1 MDQILVWDCAGR
13 IEAARYKHEPQMLLE
28 GAASTLALTNGDERR
43 GAKRGRKKSTGGDG
57 DDDDDDDEEE
67 YRPEIPGAKK
77 SKNVPSA
84 AAHAAKT
91 SGPTRKDEAPR
102 KPLAGP
108 QGQQARG
115 LVKARRRADGVM
127 EYKVRWHDCE
137 KDADTWVDA
146 ALLPSKMIERYEKKM
161 AEKKMAMAAV
171 AAGPGTA

>member
-1 MDQILVWDCAGR
+1 
-13 IEAARYKHEPQMLLE
+13 MLLE
-28 GAASTLALTNGDERR
+28 RGAPTLALANGDERR
-43 GAKRGRKKSTGGDG
+43 GTKRGRKKSTGDENE
-57 DDDDDDDEEE
+57 DDEDDEDDEE

-77 SKNVPSA
+77 SKNAPSA
-84 AAHAAKT
+84 AALAKT
-91 SGPTRKDEAPR
+91 SGPTQKDDLPDQALP

-127 EYKVRWHDCE
+127 EYKVRWHDCD
-137 KDADTWVDA
+137 KDSDTWVEA

-171 AAGPGTA
+171 APGPGTA